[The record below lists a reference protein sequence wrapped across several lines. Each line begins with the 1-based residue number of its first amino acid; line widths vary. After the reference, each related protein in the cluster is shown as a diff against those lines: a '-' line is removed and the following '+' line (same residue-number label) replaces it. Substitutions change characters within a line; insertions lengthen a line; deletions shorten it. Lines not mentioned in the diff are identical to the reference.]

1 MPRPGPVPGGGGPGK
16 VTLPVL
22 SANRQS
28 TIESGVVV
36 LRNLIQRR
44 EQGDSAFELRVPE
57 LVLQRGEFVALV
69 GESGCGKSTLLD
81 VLALVLR
88 PTSAE
93 RFTLDAGTRGQP
105 VDVGAMWRHDD
116 QGGLARQRRE
126 LLGYVLQSGG
136 LLPFLNVRDNITLPR
151 RLKGEAAGEVTALAE
166 RMGIA
171 ALLRR
176 KPASLSGGQRQR
188 VAILRAMAHRP
199 AIILADEPTAAV
211 DRRRGRAIVAD
222 FHALAKAEDS
232 AIVMVSHD
240 LQLVEEFADRIFI
253 YRLETPSPDLTR
265 STCVPLVTGEDR

>member
-1 MPRPGPVPGGGGPGK
+1 MQSAEFRTSVEPRVIA
-16 VTLPVL
+16 LH
-22 SANRQS
+22 
-28 TIESGVVV
+28 
-36 LRNLIQRR
+36 NLMKRR

-57 LVLQRGEFVALV
+57 LDLHGGEFVALV

-88 PTSAE
+88 PTE
-93 RFTLDAGTRGQP
+93 VDRFTLYDRVGSRL

-116 QGGLARQRRE
+116 QDGLARQRRE

-136 LLPFLNVRDNITLPR
+136 LLPFLSVRRNIGLPQ
-151 RLKGEAAGEVTALAE
+151 RLKSGQGGGLEDLAT

-171 ALLRR
+171 ELLER

-211 DRRRGRAIVAD
+211 DRSRARAIMAD
-222 FHALAKAEDS
+222 FRALAKAEGS

-240 LQLVEEFADRIFI
+240 MQLVEEFADRIFT
-253 YRLETPSPDLTR
+253 YELESPSNHLTV
-265 STCVPLVTGEDR
+265 STCSEMGQ